1 MVKSEQLHGHTI
13 FGRNQPAIKGRAGSI
28 ANRATSYSSQQMG
41 EASLKGNRRSRSHQ
55 WDVGRVGRE
64 VQPITIY
71 AKTETKLLPA
81 KTQRL
86 IEFLIARLNPA
97 E

>member
-1 MVKSEQLHGHTI
+1 
-13 FGRNQPAIKGRAGSI
+13 
-28 ANRATSYSSQQMG
+28 MG

-55 WDVGRVGRE
+55 WDVSGVDRE

-71 AKTETKLLPA
+71 AKTEAKLLPA
-81 KTQRL
+81 M

>member
-13 FGRNQPAIKGRAGSI
+13 FGRNQPAIRGRAGSI

-41 EASLKGNRRSRSHQ
+41 EASLKGNHQ
-55 WDVGRVGRE
+55 WDVGGVGRE